1 VAPFLIKLFEIVS
14 SPASDNLVCWS
25 EHGESFRIVD
35 RTKFAQVKVPQL
47 ARQATAQRIRLLLT
61 HGRHA
66 TARKTVTDTRH
77 TRATRAHLLRMCYL
91 CTSNTTTSA
100 PSFAS

>member
-35 RTKFAQVKVPQL
+35 RTKFAQVK
-47 ARQATAQRIRLLLT
+47 RR
-61 HGRHA
+61 
-66 TARKTVTDTRH
+66 
-77 TRATRAHLLRMCYL
+77 
-91 CTSNTTTSA
+91 S
-100 PSFAS
+100 